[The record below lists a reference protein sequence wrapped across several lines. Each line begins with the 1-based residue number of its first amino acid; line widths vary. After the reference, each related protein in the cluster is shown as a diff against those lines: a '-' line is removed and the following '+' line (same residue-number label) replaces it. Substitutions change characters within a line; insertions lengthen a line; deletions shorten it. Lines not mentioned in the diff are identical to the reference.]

1 MASMNIVVLV
11 GRVVGPPELRY
22 TPGGKGVAQFTIA
35 VDRTRGGK
43 NGQEKETDFV
53 PIVAWERLAEICNEY
68 LSKGKLISIQGAL
81 RTRTYE
87 TQDGQKRKAFE
98 VVASEMQM
106 LSTGEQR
113 GSAEG
118 GGGGYRPSSGAPQ
131 QRSSTA
137 SAGGG
142 QSSPPSGWGS
152 DSGFGADDLS
162 VDEIPF

>member
-1 MASMNIVVLV
+1 MNLVVLV

-22 TPGGKGVAQFTIA
+22 TPGGKGVAQFTLA

-43 NGQEKETDFV
+43 NGQEKETDFI

-106 LSTGEQR
+106 LSTGER
-113 GSAEG
+113 GGSSEG
-118 GGGGYRPSSGAPQ
+118 GGGGYRSSGGGQ
-131 QRSSTA
+131 QRSA
-137 SAGGG
+137 PAGGGGG
-142 QSSPPSGWGS
+142 QSGPPSGWGS

>member
-1 MASMNIVVLV
+1 MASMNLVVLV

-43 NGQEKETDFV
+43 NGQEKETDFIPV
-53 PIVAWERLAEICNEY
+53 VAWERLAEICNEY
-68 LSKGKLISIQGAL
+68 LTKGKLISIQGSL

-113 GSAEG
+113 GSSE
-118 GGGGYRPSSGAPQ
+118 GGGYRSSGSGQQ
-131 QRSSTA
+131 QRSS
-137 SAGGG
+137 GGG
-142 QSSPPSGWGS
+142 GNSGPPSGWGS

>member
-1 MASMNIVVLV
+1 MNLVVLV

-43 NGQEKETDFV
+43 NGQEKETDFI

-68 LSKGKLISIQGAL
+68 LTKGKLISIQGSL

-98 VVASEMQM
+98 VVASDMQM
-106 LSTGEQR
+106 LSSGDRGGSSEGGYRASGGGQQQR
-113 GSAEG
+113 AG
-118 GGGGYRPSSGAPQ
+118 GGGGSSN
-131 QRSSTA
+131 
-137 SAGGG
+137 
-142 QSSPPSGWGS
+142 PPSGWGS

>member
-43 NGQEKETDFV
+43 NGQEKETDFI

-68 LSKGKLISIQGAL
+68 LTKGKLVSIQGAL
-81 RTRTYE
+81 RTRSYE

-106 LSTGEQR
+106 LSTGEPR
-113 GSAEG
+113 GGSSE
-118 GGGGYRPSSGAPQ
+118 GGGGYRSS
-131 QRSSTA
+131 
-137 SAGGG
+137 GGG
-142 QSSPPSGWGS
+142 QQRQSGGGGGNSNPPSGWGS

>member
-43 NGQEKETDFV
+43 NGQEKETDFI

-68 LSKGKLISIQGAL
+68 LTKGKLVSIQGAL

-106 LSTGEQR
+106 LSTGEPRGGSSEGGGYRSSGQPQR
-113 GSAEG
+113 NSG
-118 GGGGYRPSSGAPQ
+118 GGGGGNSN
-131 QRSSTA
+131 
-137 SAGGG
+137 
-142 QSSPPSGWGS
+142 PPSGWGS

>member
-1 MASMNIVVLV
+1 MASMNLVVLV

-22 TPGGKGVAQFTIA
+22 TPGGKGVAQFTLA

-43 NGQEKETDFV
+43 PGQEKETDFIPV
-53 PIVAWERLAEICNEY
+53 VAWERLAEICNEY
-68 LSKGKLISIQGAL
+68 LTKGKLVSIQGAL

-106 LSTGEQR
+106 LSAGER
-113 GSAEG
+113 GSSE
-118 GGGGYRPSSGAPQ
+118 GGGGYRSSGGG
-131 QRSSTA
+131 QRSSNQ
-137 SAGGG
+137 GGG
-142 QSSPPSGWGS
+142 GNSSPPSGWGS
-152 DSGFGADDLS
+152 DNSFGADDLS

>member
-1 MASMNIVVLV
+1 MASMNLVVLV

-22 TPGGKGVAQFTIA
+22 TPGGKGVAQFTLA

-43 NGQEKETDFV
+43 PGQEKETDFIPV
-53 PIVAWERLAEICNEY
+53 VAWERLAEICNEY
-68 LSKGKLISIQGAL
+68 LTKGKLISIQGAL

-106 LSTGEQR
+106 LSTGER
-113 GSAEG
+113 GSSE
-118 GGGGYRPSSGAPQ
+118 GGGGYRSSGGG
-131 QRSSTA
+131 QRSSNQ
-137 SAGGG
+137 GGG
-142 QSSPPSGWGS
+142 GSAPPSGWGS
-152 DSGFGADDLS
+152 DNSFGADDLS

>member
-1 MASMNIVVLV
+1 MASMNLVVLV

-43 NGQEKETDFV
+43 NGQEKETDFI

-68 LSKGKLISIQGAL
+68 LTKGKLISIQGSL

-98 VVASEMQM
+98 VVASDMQM
-106 LSTGEQR
+106 LSSGDRGGSSEGGYRASGGGQQQR
-113 GSAEG
+113 AG
-118 GGGGYRPSSGAPQ
+118 GGGGSSN
-131 QRSSTA
+131 
-137 SAGGG
+137 
-142 QSSPPSGWGS
+142 PPSGWGS

>member
-1 MASMNIVVLV
+1 MSSMNVVVLI

-22 TPGGKGVAQFTIA
+22 TPGGKAVAQFTIA
-35 VDRTRGGK
+35 VDRTRGSK
-43 NGQEKETDFV
+43 NAQEKETDFV
-53 PIVAWERLAEICNEY
+53 PVVAWERLAEICNEF

-106 LSTGEQR
+106 LSTGDR
-113 GSAEG
+113 GAG
-118 GGGGYRPSSGAPQ
+118 GASGERGEY
-131 QRSSTA
+131 RSS
-137 SAGGG
+137 GGG
-142 QSSPPSGWGS
+142 QSPQPQQQRSAPANPPAGWGS

>member
-1 MASMNIVVLV
+1 MASMNLVVLV

-43 NGQEKETDFV
+43 PGQEKETDFI

-68 LSKGKLISIQGAL
+68 LTKGKLISIQGAL

-106 LSTGEQR
+106 LSTGER
-113 GSAEG
+113 GSSEGGGYRSSGGGQRSNSQG
-118 GGGGYRPSSGAPQ
+118 GGGGN
-131 QRSSTA
+131 
-137 SAGGG
+137 
-142 QSSPPSGWGS
+142 SPAPSGWGS
-152 DSGFGADDLS
+152 DNNSFGADDLS

>member
-1 MASMNIVVLV
+1 MASMNLVVLV

-22 TPGGKGVAQFTIA
+22 TPGGKGVAQFTLA

-43 NGQEKETDFV
+43 PGQEKETDFIPV
-53 PIVAWERLAEICNEY
+53 VAWERLAEICNEY
-68 LSKGKLISIQGAL
+68 LTKGKLISIQGAL

-106 LSTGEQR
+106 LSTGER
-113 GSAEG
+113 GSTE
-118 GGGGYRPSSGAPQ
+118 GGGYRSGGG
-131 QRSSTA
+131 QRSSNQ
-137 SAGGG
+137 GGG
-142 QSSPPSGWGS
+142 GSSSPPSGWGS
-152 DSGFGADDLS
+152 DNSFGADDLS

>member
-1 MASMNIVVLV
+1 MASMNLVVLV

-43 NGQEKETDFV
+43 NGQEKETDFI

-68 LSKGKLISIQGAL
+68 LTKGKLVSIQGAL

-113 GSAEG
+113 GSSEGGGYRSSGGGQQQRSSG
-118 GGGGYRPSSGAPQ
+118 GGGGNSG
-131 QRSSTA
+131 
-137 SAGGG
+137 
-142 QSSPPSGWGS
+142 PPSGWGS

>member
-1 MASMNIVVLV
+1 MASMSLVVLV

-22 TPGGKGVAQFTIA
+22 TPGGKGVAQFTLA

-43 NGQEKETDFV
+43 NGQEKETDFI

-81 RTRTYE
+81 RTRSYE

-106 LSTGEQR
+106 LSTGDR
-113 GSAEG
+113 AGSNE
-118 GGGGYRPSSGAPQ
+118 GGGGYRSSGGGQQ
-131 QRSSTA
+131 QRA
-137 SAGGG
+137 AGGGGGG

>member
-1 MASMNIVVLV
+1 MNLVVLV

-22 TPGGKGVAQFTIA
+22 TPGGKGVAQFTLA

-43 NGQEKETDFV
+43 NGQEKETDFI

-68 LSKGKLISIQGAL
+68 LSKGRLISIQGSL

-98 VVASEMQM
+98 VVASDMQ
-106 LSTGEQR
+106 LLTSGDR
-113 GSAEG
+113 GGSSE
-118 GGGGYRPSSGAPQ
+118 GGGYRSTGGQQ
-131 QRSSTA
+131 QRN
-137 SAGGG
+137 AGGG
-142 QSSPPSGWGS
+142 GSSPSTPPSGWGS

>member
-1 MASMNIVVLV
+1 MASMNLVVLV

-43 NGQEKETDFV
+43 NGQEKETDFI

-68 LSKGKLISIQGAL
+68 LSKGKLISIQGSL

-106 LSTGEQR
+106 LSTGDR
-113 GSAEG
+113 GSSEG
-118 GGGGYRPSSGAPQ
+118 GGGGYRSSGGGQQ
-131 QRSSTA
+131 QR

-142 QSSPPSGWGS
+142 GGGQAAPPSGWGS

>member
-43 NGQEKETDFV
+43 NGQEKETDFI

-68 LSKGKLISIQGAL
+68 LTKGKLVSIQGSL
-81 RTRTYE
+81 RTRSYE

-106 LSTGEQR
+106 LSTGEAR
-113 GSAEG
+113 GGSSE
-118 GGGGYRPSSGAPQ
+118 GGGGYRSSGGGQ
-131 QRSSTA
+131 QRSNS
-137 SAGGG
+137 GGG
-142 QSSPPSGWGS
+142 GGGNSNPPSGWGS